1 MGGIDLEI
9 KNQSLGQRLNSFI
22 ARKSGLN
29 RHGIFNVS
37 WSFRQRMTMSEVS
50 QVYVGY
56 LVESRKDWS
65 LNIEQGVLV
74 IQQNRIVFRA
84 KVSIFYQD
92 ILYVK
97 QYIKSLSF

>member
-1 MGGIDLEI
+1 
-9 KNQSLGQRLNSFI
+9 
-22 ARKSGLN
+22 
-29 RHGIFNVS
+29 
-37 WSFRQRMTMSEVS
+37 MTMSEVS

-84 KVSIFYQD
+84 KVSIFYLD

-97 QYIKSLSF
+97 

>member
-1 MGGIDLEI
+1 
-9 KNQSLGQRLNSFI
+9 
-22 ARKSGLN
+22 
-29 RHGIFNVS
+29 
-37 WSFRQRMTMSEVS
+37 MTEVS

-84 KVSIFYQD
+84 KVSI
-92 ILYVK
+92 ILSR
-97 QYIKSLSF
+97 YILSNLNFFLKFEF